1 MENIIKKVAE
11 KANISESQAQTAVDA
26 VVSFLKDKMPGGMG
40 AQVETFIKGGNG
52 TLSGVGN
59 NIKDKV
65 GDIFGK

>member
-40 AQVETFIKGGNG
+40 AQVETFIKGGND
-52 TLSGVGN
+52 TLSGVGS